1 MNKTFIPAD
10 ILLPKTDMT
19 KWAVIACDQ
28 YTSDKAYWQ
37 NVSEIA
43 ADSPSALNL
52 VFPEVYLADNKQDRI
67 NKINSTMQDY
77 INKGVFTEYKNTFIY
92 LERTMKNGAVR
103 KGIIGCID
111 LEEYDYK
118 KGSKSLVRAT
128 EATVLDRIPPRVQV
142 RKDAVIELP
151 HVMLLI
157 DDIDNTVIGP
167 VSDNADRLEKV
178 YDFELMLGAG
188 SAKGYL
194 VSSELANGISAALD
208 NLAGDKEETLLF
220 AVGDGNHSLATAK
233 ACYEMNKNPLNR
245 YALVEVVNIHDESL
259 DFEPIYRVLFNVEP
273 ERFIENFVSDLGGE
287 YNGAD
292 AQEFT
297 CVWGSNRR
305 TVKVRATS
313 QLPVGTLQQYLD
325 NNASDIEIDYIH
337 DEDALVKL
345 CQNNK
350 TLGFLF
356 DSMGKSEL
364 FPAVKADGSLPRK
377 TFSMGNADDKRFYIE
392 ARKIK

>member
-10 ILLPKTDMT
+10 ILLPKTDIT
-19 KWAVIACDQ
+19 KWSVIACDQ
-28 YTSDKAYWQ
+28 YTSDKAYWEK
-37 NVSEIA
+37 VADTA
-43 ADSPSALNL
+43 ADAPSALNV
-52 VFPEVYLADNKQDRI
+52 VFPEVYLSDNKNERI
-67 NKINSTMQDY
+67 KKINSTMLDY
-77 INKGVFTEYKNTFIY
+77 IENDVFTEYKNTFIY
-92 LERTMKNGAVR
+92 LERTLKNGAVR

-111 LEEYDYK
+111 LEDYDYK
-118 KGSKSLVRAT
+118 KGANSLVRAT
-128 EATVLDRIPPRVQV
+128 EATVLDRIPPRVQI
-142 RKDAVIELP
+142 RKDAAIELP

-167 VSDNADRLEKV
+167 VSASAKTLEKV

-194 VSSELANGISAALD
+194 VNSELANGISAALD
-208 NLAGDKEETLLF
+208 NLAGNTDDALLF

-233 ACYEMNKNPLNR
+233 ACYEMDKNPLNR

-259 DFEPIYRVLFNVEP
+259 NFEPIYRALFNVQP
-273 ERFIENFVSDLGGE
+273 EQFIEKFVSDLGGE

-297 CVWGSNRR
+297 CVWGNNRR
-305 TVKVRATS
+305 TVRIRPTS
-313 QLPVGTLQQYLD
+313 KLAVGTLQQYLD
-325 NNASDIEIDYIH
+325 ERGDIEIDYIH
-337 DEDALVKL
+337 DEDALVNL
-345 CQNNK
+345 CKNDN

-356 DSMGKSEL
+356 DSMGKSDL

-377 TFSMGNADDKRFYIE
+377 TFSMGCADDKRFYIE